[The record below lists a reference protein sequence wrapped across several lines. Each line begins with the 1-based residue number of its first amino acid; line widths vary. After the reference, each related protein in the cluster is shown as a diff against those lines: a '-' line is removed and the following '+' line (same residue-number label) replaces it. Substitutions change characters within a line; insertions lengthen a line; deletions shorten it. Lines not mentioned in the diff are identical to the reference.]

1 MSLLV
6 FTLLMLLLGFVAG
19 VFGSILGLG
28 GGIIITPVITTFF
41 GVDIKYAIGA
51 SIVAITATILAP
63 MAYLIST
70 PKNVVIIGVIII
82 PPDRK
87 SVV

>member
-28 GGIIITPVITTFF
+28 GGIIITPIITTFF
-41 GVDIKYAIGA
+41 GVDIKYAIGE
-51 SIVAITATILAP
+51 VLLP
-63 MAYLIST
+63 LLQQVLVRPFLI
-70 PKNVVIIGVIII
+70 
-82 PPDRK
+82 
-87 SVV
+87 

>member
-28 GGIIITPVITTFF
+28 GGIIITPIITTFL
-41 GVDIKYAIGA
+41 VL
-51 SIVAITATILAP
+51 ILNMP
-63 MAYLIST
+63 LGQVLLPLLQQVLVRPFLI
-70 PKNVVIIGVIII
+70 
-82 PPDRK
+82 
-87 SVV
+87 

>member
-28 GGIIITPVITTFF
+28 VELLSRLLLRHFL
-41 GVDIKYAIGA
+41 VL
-51 SIVAITATILAP
+51 ILNMP
-63 MAYLIST
+63 LGQVLLPLLQQVLVRPFLI
-70 PKNVVIIGVIII
+70 
-82 PPDRK
+82 
-87 SVV
+87 

>member
-28 GGIIITPVITTFF
+28 GGIIITPIITTFF
-41 GVDIKYAIGA
+41 LVL
-51 SIVAITATILAP
+51 ILNMP
-63 MAYLIST
+63 LGQVLLPLLQQVLVRPFLI
-70 PKNVVIIGVIII
+70 
-82 PPDRK
+82 
-87 SVV
+87 

>member
-41 GVDIKYAIGA
+41 GVDIKYAIGGTPYPRPHEYPQDA
-51 SIVAITATILAP
+51 RPSLWHLQSKRRLHILP
-63 MAYLIST
+63 L
-70 PKNVVIIGVIII
+70 
-82 PPDRK
+82 
-87 SVV
+87 